1 MKELSLQ
8 QQCEI
13 QGGSLIGTA
22 IFYVLLGAGVY
33 KILRSKRGRISIP
46 RLVNLE
52 WRN

>member
-8 QQCEI
+8 EQYEM

-22 IFYVLLGAGVY
+22 IIYLLLGAGIY
-33 KILRSKRGRISIP
+33 KIYKSSRGRISIP
-46 RLVNLE
+46 RIINIE